1 MGEGGSDDEL
11 INQAIA
17 VISETRKAS
26 ATMLQRKLNIGF
38 GRAARIMDALE
49 ER

>member
-1 MGEGGSDDEL
+1 
-11 INQAIA
+11 
-17 VISETRKAS
+17 
-26 ATMLQRKLNIGF
+26 MLQRKLNIGF